1 MKDKL
6 FYVILGLSILIGC
19 DDSESLT
26 PTLESEPVYSLPQGN
41 HDYDSKIMD
50 WHERCGFYI
59 LYKFESRDLYYNM
72 GGGWLEMT
80 MDTLSRTVQY
90 VLDESAFDM
99 GEGMILVMRDGE
111 ELYYMLGENV
121 SDEGFHYKASIEG
134 ENVVIEEEY
143 LDVKSRDGGFQVEQP
158 DEEYVDVQLEWL
170 ENMFLNFYQDSLLK
184 KLMPL
189 KVILGKNLRK
199 NVNGKLPE
207 ESSFYSVSNIFVLSH
222 GDESIAR
229 MTLEE
234 KRKGKEDLNRWF
246 LIDKL
251 FNNIYPKV
259 KADGFYE
266 GMDYSVFKLFMV
278 PSDTIYPCGVV
289 NYGGND
295 YRLSWSHSDQEMM
308 NRDLKSYICMAIDHS
323 GQELNTP
330 VENGSYNANDCTG
343 IFDEKKD
350 KYGKIRKKYD
360 ILVKSLY
367 DMGIDLKGIGDMYH

>member
-1 MKDKL
+1 MKYKL
-6 FYVILGLSILIGC
+6 FYMILGLLAFIGC
-19 DDSESLT
+19 DDSESLS
-26 PTLESEPVYSLPQGN
+26 PTLESEPVYSLPQGS
-41 HDYDSKIMD
+41 HDYDSRIMD
-50 WHERCGFYI
+50 WHERCDFYI
-59 LYKFESRDLYYNM
+59 LYKFEPRDLYYNM
-72 GGGWLEMT
+72 GGSWLGMT
-80 MDTLSRTVQY
+80 IDTLSRTVRF
-90 VLDESAFDM
+90 VIDEDAFVD
-99 GEGMILVMRDGE
+99 GESILVIRDGDFID
-111 ELYYMLGENV
+111 YQLGEHTLN
-121 SDEGFHYKASIEG
+121 GFWYKASIDG
-134 ENVVIEEEY
+134 NNVVIEEEY
-143 LDVKSRDGGFQVEQP
+143 LAVKSSDGGFTVEQP
-158 DEEYVDVQLEWL
+158 DEEYVGDQLEWL
-170 ENMFLNFYQDSLLK
+170 ENMFLNLYQDSLLK

-199 NVNGKLPE
+199 NVNGKLPAE
-207 ESSFYSVSNIFVLSH
+207 APFYSVSNVFVLSH
-222 GDESIAR
+222 GDESIVQ
-229 MTLEE
+229 MTLKE
-234 KRKGKEDLNRWF
+234 KQKGKEDLNRWF

-295 YRLSWSHSDQEMM
+295 YRLSWNHSDQEMM

-323 GQELNTP
+323 SQELNAA
-330 VENGSYNANDCTG
+330 VEDGSYNPNDCTG

-360 ILVKSLY
+360 ILVKSLH